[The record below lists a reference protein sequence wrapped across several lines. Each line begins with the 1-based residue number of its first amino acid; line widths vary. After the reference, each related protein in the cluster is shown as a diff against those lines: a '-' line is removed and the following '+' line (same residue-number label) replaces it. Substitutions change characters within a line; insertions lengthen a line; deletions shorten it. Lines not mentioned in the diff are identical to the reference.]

1 MRNCSFIARSPI
13 TSRTATDLQLHHS
26 PVLCGHSLCIMF
38 PLPPVPS
45 SAFMSNLQTLVGS
58 SSPTYTRRLTG
69 STSMSWGCLSPWKK
83 KTHTH
88 QSIEST
94 DKWDKIINDWTSL
107 DSIWILVLKKGKKI
121 TGFEFHFV
129 FIVFV
134 KFEQQ
139 NNSFIHVLQKI
150 M

>member
-1 MRNCSFIARSPI
+1 MYNVSPPSCAI
-13 TSRTATDLQLHHS
+13 ISLHVEPPDLGGVQFPHVHTQIDRVHLNVMGLS
-26 PVLCGHSLCIMF
+26 QSL
-38 PLPPVPS
+38 
-45 SAFMSNLQTLVGS
+45 
-58 SSPTYTRRLTG
+58 
-69 STSMSWGCLSPWKK
+69 KK